1 MPEPEHNGNNAV
13 KTPVRILIAEDHH
26 VVRKGLVAL
35 LSTIPDVEV
44 VGEAADGMEAVAS
57 FGALQPDITLMDLRL
72 PRMGGVE
79 AITRIRQQYPAAR
92 FIVLTTFDG
101 DEDIYRALQAGAKAY
116 MLKGMTTEELLSTIH
131 AVHSGRT
138 CIPSSIAEKLA
149 ERISWQ
155 DLTAR
160 ELSVLQRIVAGR
172 ANKEI
177 AADLNISETTVKS
190 HVNSLLGK
198 LGVADRTHAATLA
211 IQRGIVHLS

>member
-1 MPEPEHNGNNAV
+1 VEER
-13 KTPVRILIAEDHH
+13 VRVLIVEDHH

-35 LSTIPDVEV
+35 LASFPDVEV
-44 VGEAADGMEAVAS
+44 VGEASDGAEGISRYAE
-57 FGALQPDITLMDLRL
+57 LLPDVTLMDLQM

-79 AITRIRQQYPAAR
+79 TIKRIRQTSPAAR

-101 DEDIYRALQAGAKAY
+101 DEDIYRSLQAGAKAY
-116 MLKGMTTEELLSTIH
+116 LLKGMTAEELVATIH
-131 AVHSGRT
+131 VVHSGRT
-138 CIPSSIAEKLA
+138 RIPTEIAEKLA
-149 ERISWQ
+149 ERVSGQ

-160 ELSVLQRIVAGR
+160 ELGVLERIVAGR

-198 LGVADRTHAATLA
+198 LGVADRTHAATVA